1 MSLAEAAAC
10 AWSAGANARTAA
22 TTPPIVRFNMRS
34 SDESFLARYGPSLR
48 NITATKQPFHRRS
61 SAALASGTVPDK
73 SSGMNPPKRRSIA
86 GLILLLVAVVSP
98 RLDAQ
103 QATIASTYSP
113 IADSIYRAATGDSLA
128 YIRLGRLVDTFGHR
142 LSGSPSLEAAIDWI
156 LAEMTKDGLEKVRG
170 EPVMVPR
177 WVRGTESVEMVQP
190 RVAPLRMLGLGA
202 ASARRRMASP
212 LRFSWCRASMS
223 CSSAPPTPRARSSS
237 STRRSP
243 ITSPSAGSAPMV
255 LGCRARRALSPASFA
270 RWHRPPSAALT
281 PAHSDTTPPSAKIP
295 AAALSVEDAM
305 MLHRFQNRGERVIV
319 TLRMSART
327 LPDAPSRNVVAEVV
341 GREKPDEVVVLGGH
355 IDSWDVGQGA
365 MDDGGGAV
373 AAWEA
378 VRLLHR
384 LGLRPRRTVRVVL
397 WTNEENGGRGARAYH
412 DAHAAEI
419 AGHVLAMESDNGV
432 FNPKGYTFVGS
443 DAAAN
448 VVKQVASL
456 LDSVGIAGVQR
467 VPESPAAD
475 ITPSGGSRRA
485 RDGAGCGR
493 QPVLLVPPQ
502 RRRHP
507 RQARSRAGSP
517 LCGGHGRDGLRRGRP
532 RRSIAAQHGELNL
545 RQPHSMMRPSRA
557 ALTAASA
564 RVDTSSLEK
573 MEATWDLTVWS
584 EIPSRPA
591 ITLFPSPS
599 ANIASTSI
607 SRGVSG

>member
-1 MSLAEAAAC
+1 M
-10 AWSAGANARTAA
+10 TA
-22 TTPPIVRFNMRS
+22 PKHRPI
-34 SDESFLARYGPSLR
+34 G
-48 NITATKQPFHRRS
+48 
-61 SAALASGTVPDK
+61 
-73 SSGMNPPKRRSIA
+73 
-86 GLILLLVAVVSP
+86 GLILLLVAVVSS

-103 QATIASTYSP
+103 QATIASTYTAV
-113 IADSIYRAATGDSLA
+113 ADSIYRAATGDSLA

-156 LAEMTKDGLEKVRG
+156 LAEMTKDGLEKVRS

-190 RVAPLRMLGLGA
+190 RVAPLRMLGLGGSVGTPKNGITA
-202 ASARRRMASP
+202 PVLVVSSFDELQQRAADAKGKIVLFDAPFTDYVAVRRIRTDGPSVAAKAGAVACLIRSVASASI
-212 LRFSWCRASMS
+212 
-223 CSSAPPTPRARSSS
+223 
-237 STRRSP
+237 RSP
-243 ITSPSAGSAPMV
+243 HTG
-255 LGCRARRALSPASFA
+255 ALRYDS
-270 RWHRPPSAALT
+270 T
-281 PAHSDTTPPSAKIP
+281 VVKVP

-305 MLHRFQNRGERVIV
+305 MLHRFQNRGERVIL
-319 TLRMSART
+319 TLRMSAHT

-443 DAAAN
+443 DAAAS

-467 VPESPAAD
+467 VAESPAAD
-475 ITPSGGSRRA
+475 ITPLVEAGVPGMELDVDGSRYFWYHHS
-485 RDGAGCGR
+485 DGDT
-493 QPVLLVPPQ
+493 LDKL
-502 RRRHP
+502 
-507 RQARSRAGSP
+507 
-517 LCGGHGRDGLRRGRP
+517 D
-532 RRSIAAQHGELNL
+532 AAQVA
-545 RQPHSMMRPSRA
+545 RCVA
-557 ALTAASA
+557 AMAVMAYVVADLADPLPRNTAS
-564 RVDTSSLEK
+564 
-573 MEATWDLTVWS
+573 
-584 EIPSRPA
+584 
-591 ITLFPSPS
+591 
-599 ANIASTSI
+599 
-607 SRGVSG
+607 